1 MLISEFRVISDSHL
15 AAGRGSLGVE
25 PSRFDSQVGTANSDR
40 SSA

>member
-1 MLISEFRVISDSHL
+1 MLISEIRETSDSHL
-15 AAGRGSLGVE
+15 AVDRGSLGAE